1 LNELEKVRIFVR
13 KPRARVEIERKNMG
27 VGLRILIIG
36 QLIDCTLKDVESLLK
51 SYKISNAIVKI
62 HGSASLGDVED
73 SIFEGAV
80 FRPTIVIAN
89 KFDVNGSAERFKQ
102 LARSF
107 ERRFKA
113 IPISCKTSFG
123 LDKLGPMLFD
133 SLEIM
138 RVYTK
143 EPGSKDPSPTP
154 FILKKD
160 SMVAELAKQIHSDF
174 YKRFSF
180 AKVWSK
186 RLSFSPQKVGLS
198 FKLDDK
204 DIVEMHAQ

>member
-1 LNELEKVRIFVR
+1 MSMFNTLPAITSRGESPKIQDLSNSS
-13 KPRARVEIERKNMG
+13 
-27 VGLRILIIG
+27 GL
-36 QLIDCTLKDVESLLK
+36 
-51 SYKISNAIVKI
+51 YIV
-62 HGSASLGDVED
+62 D
-73 SIFEGAV
+73 F
-80 FRPTIVIAN
+80 VIAN
-89 KFDVNGSAERFKQ
+89 KFDVNGAPKRFKQ
-102 LARSF
+102 L
-107 ERRFKA
+107 ERFIEGRFRV

-123 LDKLGPMLFD
+123 LKKLGPMLFD
-133 SLEIM
+133 SLEII

-160 SMVAELAKQIHSDF
+160 SAVAELAKQIHSDF